1 MPAMRRVARRTARRT
16 ASRQA
21 GAAPPQQAAHEAPA
35 AAAPVAAAPAASA
48 EPAYMAELEQ
58 LNQLKKQGILSEEE
72 YAAKKQ
78 QILGL

>member
-16 ASRQA
+16 AGRQA
-21 GAAPPQQAAHEAPA
+21 DAATPQTAPDAPA
-35 AAAPVAAAPAASA
+35 AAAPAASP

-58 LNQLKKQGILSEEE
+58 LNQLKEQGILSEEE

>member
-1 MPAMRRVARRTARRT
+1 MRRVARRTARRT

-21 GAAPPQQAAHEAPA
+21 DAATPQTAPDAPA
-35 AAAPVAAAPAASA
+35 AAAPAASP

-58 LNQLKKQGILSEEE
+58 LNQLKEQGILSEEE